1 MHNILVIDCATEYLS
16 LGLQAKDKSI
26 YSLEKVI
33 NKHSDYI
40 IPQIKSLLT
49 KQDLKIEDLHA
60 IAYNQGPGSFTG
72 LRIGLSV
79 ALGLAYGLDIKLI
92 PIPSFAIIANS
103 STKKTLVA
111 IDARLNQVY
120 FAGLNADKT
129 YFIKPQLISPSELYY
144 VDGCELAGNGFEV
157 YKSVLDQALLP
168 HIPLTDSY
176 PNALHI
182 LKLIKSRLY
191 QAIPYSKADLLY
203 LRNKVAIDL
212 VEQKK
217 SQLIK

>member
-1 MHNILVIDCATEYLS
+1 MHNILAIDCATEYLS
-16 LGLQAKDKSI
+16 LGLQTGDKSI

-49 KQDLKIEDLHA
+49 KLDLNIRDLHG

-79 ALGLAYGLDIKLI
+79 ALGLSYGLNIKLI

-103 STKKTLVA
+103 SSKKTLIA

-120 FAGLNADKT
+120 FAGLNIDKT
-129 YFIKPQLISPSELYY
+129 YFIKPQLINPSQLQYI
-144 VDGCELAGNGFEV
+144 DGCELAGNGFEA
-157 YKSVLDQALLP
+157 YKSILDQDFLP
-168 HIPLTDSY
+168 HIPFNHSY

-182 LKLIKSRLY
+182 LELIKSGLY
-191 QAIPYSKADLLY
+191 QAIHHSKADLLY

-212 VEQKK
+212 LEQKK
-217 SQLIK
+217 SKLIK